1 MQLKGRK
8 YIQISFIFLLFALSF
23 QQIQAQE
30 TSKKEEKKSRSL
42 TRKAERA
49 KSSNDFSEAE
59 AAYRRAL
66 SKDLKNAEA
75 SYNFGHLYGDKE
87 MEMESMNQLFKTAK
101 NAKSKDLKHKAYHN
115 LGNAYMKQKDYSQAV
130 NAYKDALRNNPAD
143 EETRY
148 NLAVA
153 QEMLEKNP
161 DQNEDNDQDQ
171 DEDNEDENQDDEN
184 SRENKDSQDQ
194 DEEDEDEDENDGEN
208 EDQDGEE
215 EDEEENQDQDSGEN
229 EEEQDEENQDQQ
241 PDQNEGQQDQDQQEL
256 SDEHAENLLRAADN
270 LEKEVQKKL
279 NEEKGEK
286 TPPQPNQKDW

>member
-1 MQLKGRK
+1 MLLKGK
-8 YIQISFIFLLFALSF
+8 EYIKISFLCLLFAFSF
-23 QQIQAQE
+23 QQITAQE

-42 TRKAERA
+42 VRKAERA
-49 KSSNDFSEAE
+49 KSANDFSEAE

-87 MEMESMNQLFKTAK
+87 MEMESMSQLLKTAK
-101 NAKSKDLKHKAYHN
+101 NASSKELKHKAFHN
-115 LGNAYMKQKDYSQAV
+115 LGNTYMKQKDYAQAV

-171 DEDNEDENQDDEN
+171 DDDDENEEDENSRDNKESQDQDQDEDEDEDGDEDENQDQDQDENEEDQDEESGENDENENEEDENQDD
-184 SRENKDSQDQ
+184 QQ
-194 DEEDEDEDENDGEN
+194 EE
-208 EDQDGEE
+208 Q
-215 EDEEENQDQDSGEN
+215 ENQDQNPD
-229 EEEQDEENQDQQ
+229 DEM
-241 PDQNEGQQDQDQQEL
+241 

-270 LEKEVQKKL
+270 LEKDVQRKL

-286 TPPQPNQKDW
+286 TPTQPNQKDW